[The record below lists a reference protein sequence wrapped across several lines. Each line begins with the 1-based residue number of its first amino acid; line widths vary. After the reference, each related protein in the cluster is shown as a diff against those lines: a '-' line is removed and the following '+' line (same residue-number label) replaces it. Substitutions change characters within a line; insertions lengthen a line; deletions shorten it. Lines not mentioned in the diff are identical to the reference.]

1 MQFETIQFLF
11 QTADKISEIT
21 AKIEEFVKNQSN
33 PLEERIW
40 VWENCPEAFT
50 QVDSCYMDAEY
61 LDGTEVSWYDDF
73 YVERYETVD
82 CRELK
87 ERDKFSDWDSELKKY
102 IVKEEEWKHFRQQCL
117 DKGVFR
123 FKFDW

>member
-1 MQFETIQFLF
+1 MQFETIQFLS

-21 AKIEEFVKNQSN
+21 TKIEEFVKNQAN

-40 VWENCPEAFT
+40 VWENCPDAFT
-50 QVDSCYMDAEY
+50 RVYGSYMHAEY
-61 LDGTEVSWYDDF
+61 LDGTEISWYDDF
-73 YVERYETVD
+73 HAERNETVD

-87 ERDKFSDWDSELKKY
+87 HRSKFSDWNSQLADYVLK
-102 IVKEEEWKHFRQQCL
+102 EDEWKHFRQQCM

>member
-11 QTADKISEIT
+11 QTAGKIMEIT
-21 AKIEEFVKNQSN
+21 SKIEEFVKNQAN

-50 QVDSCYMDAEY
+50 QVDSYYISAEY
-61 LDGTEVSWYDDF
+61 LDGTEISWYDDF
-73 YVERYETVD
+73 YVEKYETVD

-87 ERDKFSDWDSELKKY
+87 ECGKFSDWDSELKSV
-102 IVKEEEWKHFRQQCL
+102 VKENEWNHFRQQCM